1 MVRIKT
7 NVYSHK
13 RKKRV
18 LKEAKGQFG
27 DRSKRYKEAIKSL
40 IGSRQYA
47 YFDRKKK
54 KGEYRSVWIVRL
66 NAACRESGITYSRF
80 VSGLKAA
87 NITLDRKVLADLA
100 VTEPEVFAQILHEP
114 LSIAGTSAES
124 PMIAGT
130 RMAAIISFHG
140 HRGYCRSAACEYAL
154 PGTDLPRKSRI
165 NPAISGPLVSRA
177 K

>member
-54 KGEYRSVWIVRL
+54 KSEYRSVWIIRL

-100 VTEPEVFAQILHEP
+100 ITEPEIFAQIVEQAKKLKP
-114 LSIAGTSAES
+114 KVATKKA
-124 PMIAGT
+124 
-130 RMAAIISFHG
+130 
-140 HRGYCRSAACEYAL
+140 
-154 PGTDLPRKSRI
+154 
-165 NPAISGPLVSRA
+165 VS
-177 K
+177 KV

>member
-18 LKEAKGQFG
+18 MKEAKGQFG

-54 KGEYRSVWIVRL
+54 KGEYRSLWIVRL

-87 NITLDRKVLADLA
+87 NITLDRKVLADLC
-100 VTEPEVFAQILHEP
+100 VTEPVIFAQLIE
-114 LSIAGTSAES
+114 
-124 PMIAGT
+124 
-130 RMAAIISFHG
+130 
-140 HRGYCRSAACEYAL
+140 
-154 PGTDLPRKSRI
+154 K
-165 NPAISGPLVSRA
+165 A
-177 K
+177 KELKPKVAVKKVAKKV

>member
-7 NVYSHK
+7 NVYSHR

-54 KGEYRSVWIVRL
+54 KSEYRSVWIIRL

-87 NITLDRKVLADLA
+87 KITLDRKVLADLA
-100 VTEPEVFAQILHEP
+100 VTQPEVFAQIVEQAKILKP
-114 LSIAGTSAES
+114 KLATKKVIAKKA
-124 PMIAGT
+124 
-130 RMAAIISFHG
+130 
-140 HRGYCRSAACEYAL
+140 
-154 PGTDLPRKSRI
+154 
-165 NPAISGPLVSRA
+165 
-177 K
+177 

>member
-40 IGSRQYA
+40 IASRQYS

-54 KGEYRSVWIVRL
+54 KSDYRSLWIIRL
-66 NAACRESGITYSRF
+66 NAACRESGIRLPLLRP
-80 VSGLKAA
+80 GLK
-87 NITLDRKVLADLA
+87 
-100 VTEPEVFAQILHEP
+100 H
-114 LSIAGTSAES
+114 
-124 PMIAGT
+124 
-130 RMAAIISFHG
+130 
-140 HRGYCRSAACEYAL
+140 
-154 PGTDLPRKSRI
+154 
-165 NPAISGPLVSRA
+165 
-177 K
+177 

>member
-27 DRSKRYKEAIKSL
+27 DRSKRYKEAAKSL
-40 IGSRQYA
+40 IAARQYA

-54 KGEYRSVWIVRL
+54 KGEYRSLWIIRL
-66 NAACRESGITYSRF
+66 NAACREMGITYSRF

-87 NITLDRKVLADLA
+87 NITLDRKVLAELA
-100 VTEPEVFAQILHEP
+100 VTQPEVFAMIL
-114 LSIAGTSAES
+114 G
-124 PMIAGT
+124 
-130 RMAAIISFHG
+130 
-140 HRGYCRSAACEYAL
+140 
-154 PGTDLPRKSRI
+154 K
-165 NPAISGPLVSRA
+165 A
-177 K
+177 KELKPKVVVKKEAKKA

>member
-54 KGEYRSVWIVRL
+54 KGEFRSVWIIRL

-80 VSGLKAA
+80 ISGLKAA

-100 VTEPEVFAQILHEP
+100 VTQPEVFALIVEQ
-114 LSIAGTSAES
+114 
-124 PMIAGT
+124 
-130 RMAAIISFHG
+130 
-140 HRGYCRSAACEYAL
+140 
-154 PGTDLPRKSRI
+154 
-165 NPAISGPLVSRA
+165 A
-177 K
+177 KVLKPKLAVKKAVKKA

>member
-100 VTEPEVFAQILHEP
+100 ITQPEVFALIVEQ
-114 LSIAGTSAES
+114 
-124 PMIAGT
+124 
-130 RMAAIISFHG
+130 
-140 HRGYCRSAACEYAL
+140 
-154 PGTDLPRKSRI
+154 
-165 NPAISGPLVSRA
+165 A
-177 K
+177 KVLKPKVAVKKAVAKKA

>member
-54 KGEYRSVWIVRL
+54 KSEYRSVWIIRL

-87 NITLDRKVLADLA
+87 NITLDHKVLADLA
-100 VTEPEVFAQILHEP
+100 VTQPEVFAQIVEK
-114 LSIAGTSAES
+114 AK
-124 PMIAGT
+124 
-130 RMAAIISFHG
+130 
-140 HRGYCRSAACEYAL
+140 AL
-154 PGTDLPRKSRI
+154 KPKLATKKV
-165 NPAISGPLVSRA
+165 ATKA
-177 K
+177 

>member
-54 KGEYRSVWIVRL
+54 KGEFRSVWIVRL
-66 NAACRESGITYSRF
+66 NAACREAGITYSRF
-80 VSGLKAA
+80 ISGLKAA
-87 NITLDRKVLADLA
+87 NITIDRKVMADLA
-100 VTEPEVFAQILHEP
+100 ITQPEVFAQIVEKAKILKP
-114 LSIAGTSAES
+114 KLATKKAASAK
-124 PMIAGT
+124 
-130 RMAAIISFHG
+130 AA
-140 HRGYCRSAACEYAL
+140 
-154 PGTDLPRKSRI
+154 K
-165 NPAISGPLVSRA
+165 
-177 K
+177 

>member
-1 MVRIKT
+1 MVRIKS
-7 NVYSHK
+7 NVYAHK

-54 KGEYRSVWIVRL
+54 KGEYRSLWIVRL

-100 VTEPEVFAQILHEP
+100 VTQPEIFAQIIE
-114 LSIAGTSAES
+114 
-124 PMIAGT
+124 
-130 RMAAIISFHG
+130 
-140 HRGYCRSAACEYAL
+140 
-154 PGTDLPRKSRI
+154 K
-165 NPAISGPLVSRA
+165 A
-177 K
+177 KVLKPKVTTKKAVKKA

>member
-1 MVRIKT
+1 MVRIKS
-7 NVYSHK
+7 NVYAHK

-54 KGEYRSVWIVRL
+54 KSEYRSVWIIRL
-66 NAACRESGITYSRF
+66 NAACRELGITYSRF

-100 VTEPEVFAQILHEP
+100 VTQPEIFGQIVEQ
-114 LSIAGTSAES
+114 
-124 PMIAGT
+124 
-130 RMAAIISFHG
+130 
-140 HRGYCRSAACEYAL
+140 
-154 PGTDLPRKSRI
+154 
-165 NPAISGPLVSRA
+165 A
-177 K
+177 KILKPKLATKKVAKKA

>member
-54 KGEYRSVWIVRL
+54 KSEYRSVWIIRL

-80 VSGLKAA
+80 ISGLKAA
-87 NITLDRKVLADLA
+87 NITMDRKVLADLA
-100 VTEPEVFAQILHEP
+100 VTQPEVFALIVE
-114 LSIAGTSAES
+114 
-124 PMIAGT
+124 
-130 RMAAIISFHG
+130 
-140 HRGYCRSAACEYAL
+140 
-154 PGTDLPRKSRI
+154 K
-165 NPAISGPLVSRA
+165 A
-177 K
+177 KELKPKLATKKVAKKA

>member
-54 KGEYRSVWIVRL
+54 KSEYRSLWIIRL
-66 NAACRESGITYSRF
+66 NAACRESGMTYSRF
-80 VSGLKAA
+80 ISGLKAA
-87 NITLDRKVLADLA
+87 QITLDRKVLADLC
-100 VTEPEVFAQILHEP
+100 VTEPEIFAQILEQAK
-114 LSIAGTSAES
+114 AGKPVAEVKK
-124 PMIAGT
+124 T
-130 RMAAIISFHG
+130 VKK
-140 HRGYCRSAACEYAL
+140 
-154 PGTDLPRKSRI
+154 T
-165 NPAISGPLVSRA
+165 A
-177 K
+177 KKA

>member
-18 LKEAKGQFG
+18 MKEAKGQFG

-54 KGEYRSVWIVRL
+54 KGEYRSVWIIRL

-80 VSGLKAA
+80 ISGLKAA

-100 VTEPEVFAQILHEP
+100 VTQPEVFAQIVE
-114 LSIAGTSAES
+114 
-124 PMIAGT
+124 
-130 RMAAIISFHG
+130 
-140 HRGYCRSAACEYAL
+140 
-154 PGTDLPRKSRI
+154 K
-165 NPAISGPLVSRA
+165 A
-177 K
+177 KVLKPKLATKKVTAKKA

>member
-1 MVRIKT
+1 MVRIKS

-18 LKEAKGQFG
+18 LKEARGQFG

-54 KGEYRSVWIVRL
+54 KGEYRSLWIIRL

-80 VSGLKAA
+80 ISGLKAA
-87 NITLDRKVLADLA
+87 QITLDRKVLADLA
-100 VTEPEVFAQILHEP
+100 VTEPVVFALLVEQAKILKP
-114 LSIAGTSAES
+114 KVAVKKTVK
-124 PMIAGT
+124 T
-130 RMAAIISFHG
+130 
-140 HRGYCRSAACEYAL
+140 
-154 PGTDLPRKSRI
+154 
-165 NPAISGPLVSRA
+165 A
-177 K
+177 KKA

>member
-54 KGEYRSVWIVRL
+54 KGEYRSVWIIRL

-80 VSGLKAA
+80 ISGLKAA
-87 NITLDRKVLADLA
+87 DIKLDRKVLADLA
-100 VTEPEVFAQILHEP
+100 VTQPEVFAQIVEQ
-114 LSIAGTSAES
+114 
-124 PMIAGT
+124 
-130 RMAAIISFHG
+130 
-140 HRGYCRSAACEYAL
+140 
-154 PGTDLPRKSRI
+154 
-165 NPAISGPLVSRA
+165 A
-177 K
+177 KKLKPKVAVKKAVAKKA

>member
-54 KGEYRSVWIVRL
+54 KSEYRSLWIVRL

-80 VSGLKAA
+80 VSGLKSAQ
-87 NITLDRKVLADLA
+87 ITLDRKVLADLA
-100 VTEPEVFAQILHEP
+100 VTEPEIFAQ
-114 LSIAGTSAES
+114 
-124 PMIAGT
+124 
-130 RMAAIISFHG
+130 
-140 HRGYCRSAACEYAL
+140 
-154 PGTDLPRKSRI
+154 
-165 NPAISGPLVSRA
+165 LVEKA
-177 K
+177 KVLKPKVAVKKTAKKV

>member
-87 NITLDRKVLADLA
+87 NIKLDRKVLADLA
-100 VTEPEVFAQILHEP
+100 VTQPDVFAQIVEQ
-114 LSIAGTSAES
+114 
-124 PMIAGT
+124 
-130 RMAAIISFHG
+130 
-140 HRGYCRSAACEYAL
+140 
-154 PGTDLPRKSRI
+154 
-165 NPAISGPLVSRA
+165 A
-177 K
+177 KILKPKVATKKVVKKA

>member
-54 KGEYRSVWIVRL
+54 KSEFRSLWIIRL

-80 VSGLKAA
+80 VNGLKAA
-87 NITLDRKVLADLA
+87 NITLDRKVLADLC
-100 VTEPEVFAQILHEP
+100 VTEPEIFALILEQ
-114 LSIAGTSAES
+114 AKT
-124 PMIAGT
+124 
-130 RMAAIISFHG
+130 AAPK
-140 HRGYCRSAACEYAL
+140 AAVKK
-154 PGTDLPRKSRI
+154 TVK
-165 NPAISGPLVSRA
+165 
-177 K
+177 KT